1 VQSPGEEPKARPTR
15 AEVPEAVRLLRATDW
30 IRLTHALGTAV
41 DVPGALCRLLDEDLA
56 VRADALDHLER
67 FLHNQN
73 TIYPATVPTA
83 LYLAAIL
90 PDPRTAALGVHRRDD
105 WPRPQRAALID
116 WLGEIADDVR
126 DDAVAIRRRHGF
138 ADYPPIHELRA
149 HRDTISRAVA
159 AFLDDPE
166 PATRDAAVITSVLL
180 TDIAALATRIDELGP
195 RVRRVQ
201 AETTSRYHCMREKT
215 AYAPGGRTRH
225 RDSPPRLPSPATC
238 AQRTNGPAGSTT
250 NPPF

>member
-1 VQSPGEEPKARPTR
+1 MQFQSEKPKARATR

-30 IRLTHALGTAV
+30 IRLTHALGPAA
-41 DVPGALCRLLDEDLA
+41 DAPAALGRLLDEDLA
-56 VRADALDHLER
+56 LRADALDHLEK
-67 FLHNQN
+67 FLHHQN

-90 PDPRTAALGVHRRDD
+90 PDPRTAAVAVHRRDD

-116 WLGEIADDVR
+116 WLGEMADDVR
-126 DDAVAIRRRHGF
+126 DDAVAIRQRHGF

-149 HRDTISRAVA
+149 HRDTIGRAVA

-166 PATRDAAVITSVLL
+166 PATRDAAVITTVLL
-180 TDIAALATRIDELGP
+180 TDIATLATRIDELGP

-201 AETTSRYHCMREKT
+201 AETTSRYHCMRAEDCLR
-215 AYAPGGRTRH
+215 AWGQEPAPRFAALTPVDRHLPAADQWTGGFN
-225 RDSPPRLPSPATC
+225 DE
-238 AQRTNGPAGSTT
+238 
-250 NPPF
+250 PPF